1 MAPIKPVSGRMN
13 PIKWLDKSFQK
24 DPVKAL
30 AYTTVASI
38 IIKDGVGCYK
48 YVTQSLNNKEIPE
61 KRRNFVAALDLT
73 NGILMIIAQIGMFAA
88 MRKYSEPIFNK
99 LFKKSF
105 NPKVASQTAERI
117 RMQQKQAGET
127 VSRKIEINKKT
138 QEVRKNALEAFK
150 FVAEIAAATIVG
162 KRIIVPFIATP
173 LANIVKDKM
182 EAKNKEKAEAE
193 AENNISSKNVIE
205 QKEEVKVQ
213 EKTTREVDDDDDE
226 EDDD

>member
-1 MAPIKPVSGRMN
+1 MTTIKPTSGGMN

-24 DPVKAL
+24 NPGKAL

-38 IIKDGVGCYK
+38 IVKDGVGCYK

-73 NGILMIIAQIGMFAA
+73 NGVLMILAQIGMFMA

-99 LFKKSF
+99 IFKKSF
-105 NPKVASQTAERI
+105 NPKVATETAERI
-117 RMQQKQAGET
+117 RMQQKEAGE
-127 VSRKIEINKKT
+127 VISRKIEIDKKT
-138 QEVRKNALEAFK
+138 QDVRKKALEAFK

-182 EAKNKEKAEAE
+182 DAKNKENPELLDKK
-193 AENNISSKNVIE
+193 NNVIDNKE
-205 QKEEVKVQ
+205 QKVQ
-213 EKTTREVDDDDDE
+213 EKTNIEIDDDDE
-226 EDDD
+226 EDDDD